1 MAPAVLLG
9 MTWSGMIA
17 FLRIRSIPCKE
28 KSHKIK
34 TITITLHTINNVT
47 PCFKRCSP
55 VFTMRFVYER
65 WAWGP
70 FTPIALVALLG

>member
-1 MAPAVLLG
+1 V
-9 MTWSGMIA
+9 
-17 FLRIRSIPCKE
+17 CKRCLMQCNHVAE
-28 KSHKIK
+28 LVRHLNSKICSPSDENHDLD
-34 TITITLHTINNVT
+34 TLHTINNVT